1 MANIEN
7 PYFDTSHYQ
16 SAESQAPH
24 KGEKEVFLVRGWDLL
39 PRRKESLSC
48 PE

>member
-7 PYFDTSHYQ
+7 PYFDTSDYQ

-24 KGEKEVFLVRGWDLL
+24 KGEEEMFLVRSWDLPL
-39 PRRKESLSC
+39 HRKEGVAELS
-48 PE
+48 